1 MNDCYQSHN
10 DYNHFICNSFVYEEQ
25 TKRGVQMPQTSRYSN
40 QEFEALMN
48 KIIVVLEENDAD
60 RDLSL
65 MILGNLVTNILNN
78 QVPSS
83 QRKAMAEQFSN
94 VLMKSVQG

>member
-48 KIIVVLEENDAD
+48 KIIVVFEENNAD

-78 QVPSS
+78 QVPAQ
-83 QRKAMAEQFSN
+83 QRQKMAEQFSS
-94 VLMKSVQG
+94 VLLKSVQG